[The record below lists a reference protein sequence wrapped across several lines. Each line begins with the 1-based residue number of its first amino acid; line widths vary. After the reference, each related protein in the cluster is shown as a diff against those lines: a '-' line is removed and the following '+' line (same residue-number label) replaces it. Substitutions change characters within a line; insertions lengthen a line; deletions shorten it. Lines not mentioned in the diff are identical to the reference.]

1 MDKIYS
7 AHIIFLE
14 SDLLSVEVVPYNPVW
29 KEWFA
34 ELRKMIWSH
43 ISDIAIDFVHV
54 GSTSIPGM
62 DSKPII
68 DIDIVI
74 DSFDKFDEIK
84 SRLTRIGY
92 YHQGNLGIEGREVFG
107 QEDEPKYAH
116 HLYVCTANSTAYK
129 NHILLKKHLT
139 ENLEAFRRYRDLKLQ
154 LAASGLDIDSYTRE
168 KTLLILEFL
177 REEGFSTKEL
187 KEIKTQNLA

>member
-1 MDKIYS
+1 VS
-7 AHIIFLE
+7 AHRIIFLE

-34 ELRKMIWSH
+34 EFRRIIWPY
-43 ISDIAIDFVHV
+43 ISDVAIDFVHI

-74 DSFDKFDEIK
+74 DSFHKFDETK
-84 SRLTRIGY
+84 PRLARIGY
-92 YHQGNLGIEGREVFG
+92 YHQGNLGIECREMFG
-107 QEDEPKYAH
+107 QENEPKYAH
-116 HLYVCTANSTAYK
+116 HLYVCTANSAAYR

-154 LAASGLDIDSYTRE
+154 LAASGLNITSYTRE
-168 KTLLILEFL
+168 KTLLIIEFL
-177 REEGFSTKEL
+177 REEGLSTKEL
-187 KEIKTQNLA
+187 EEIKTQNLA

>member
-1 MDKIYS
+1 M
-7 AHIIFLE
+7 E

-34 ELRKMIWSH
+34 ELRKIIWPH
-43 ISDIAIDFVHV
+43 ISDVALDFVHV

-84 SRLTRIGY
+84 FRLTRIGY
-92 YHQGNLGIEGREVFG
+92 YHRGNLGIEGREAFG
-107 QEDEPKYAH
+107 KENEPKYSH
-116 HLYVCTANSTAYK
+116 HLYVCAADSTAYK
-129 NHILLKKHLT
+129 NHVLLRKHLT
-139 ENLEAFRRYRDLKLQ
+139 ENPEAFRRYRDLKLQ
-154 LAASGLDIDSYTRE
+154 LAASGLDVDSYTRG
-168 KTLLILEFL
+168 KTLLIIKFL
-177 REEGFSTKEL
+177 REEGLSSKEL

>member
-1 MDKIYS
+1 MS
-7 AHIIFLE
+7 ARRIFLE

-34 ELRKMIWSH
+34 ELRKIIWPR
-43 ISDIAIDFVHV
+43 ISDVAIDFVHI

-62 DSKPII
+62 SAKPII

-74 DSFDKFDEIK
+74 DSFDKFDEIR

-92 YHQGNLGIEGREVFG
+92 YHQGNLGIEGREAFG
-107 QEDEPKYAH
+107 QENEPKYAH

-129 NHILLKKHLT
+129 NHVLLRKHLK
-139 ENLEAFRRYRDLKLQ
+139 ENPEAFRRYRDLKLQ

-168 KTLLILEFL
+168 KTILIIEFL
-177 REEGFSTKEL
+177 REEGLSAKEL

>member
-1 MDKIYS
+1 KSIDFIL
-7 AHIIFLE
+7 F
-14 SDLLSVEVVPYNPVW
+14 NPVW
-29 KEWFA
+29 KEWFT
-34 ELRKMIWSH
+34 ELEKIIRPH
-43 ISDIAIDFVHV
+43 ISDVAIDFVHV

-92 YHQGNLGIEGREVFG
+92 YPRGNLGIEGREMFG
-107 QEDEPKYAH
+107 QENEPKYAH
-116 HLYVCTANSTAYK
+116 NLYVCIADSTAYK
-129 NHILLKKHLT
+129 NHVLLKKHLT
-139 ENLEAFRRYRDLKLQ
+139 ENPEAFRRYRKLKLQ
-154 LAASGLDIDSYTRE
+154 LAASCLDIDSYTQK
-168 KTLLILEFL
+168 KTLLIIELL
-177 REEGFSTKEL
+177 RKEGLSAKEL